1 MGPAASPDLVI
12 RPMQEADLGAA
23 DRVCRVAFGTF
34 VGVPQPETFFGD
46 ADYCRTRFRADPSA
60 AFVAERSGEIV
71 GSNFATGWGSVGFF
85 GPLSVRPDLWSA
97 GVARRL
103 LVPVMERFEAWG
115 TRHAGLF
122 TFAQSPKH
130 VALYQKFG
138 FHPRYLVAVLTASV
152 RPPQAV
158 PPRDRV
164 PVPPTFGELLA
175 AARATALAECRE
187 LADRVHPGLDLTTEI
202 LSVNA
207 QGLGD
212 TLLLPDAC
220 GLGGFAVCHC
230 GAGTEAGSGTCYVKF
245 AAVLP
250 GAGATQRFEGLL
262 AACEAFAAER
272 GLERLEVGGSTAR
285 RDAYAV
291 LVARGFRVLFQG
303 VAMHRPDEPA
313 THRSDAFVIDD
324 WR

>member
-1 MGPAASPDLVI
+1 MSPDDSPELAI
-12 RPMQEADLGAA
+12 RPMQEADLPAA
-23 DRVCRVAFGTF
+23 GRICRVAFGTF
-34 VGVPQPETFFGD
+34 VGIPQPETFFGD
-46 ADYCRTRFRADPSA
+46 ADYCQTRFRSDPSA
-60 AFVAERSGEIV
+60 SFVAVRNGEVV

-85 GPLSVRPDLWSA
+85 GPLSVRPDLWNA
-97 GVARRL
+97 GVAQRL
-103 LVPVMERFEAWG
+103 LEPVMACFEAWG
-115 TRHAGLF
+115 TRHVGLF

-138 FHPRYLVAVLTASV
+138 FQPRYLTAVMIAPV
-152 RPPQAV
+152 RPPGAV

-164 PVPPTFGELLA
+164 PVPPTFGELPP

-187 LADRVHPGLDLTTEI
+187 LADQVHPGLDLTPEI
-202 LSVNA
+202 LSVQA

-230 GAGTEAGSGTCYVKF
+230 GAGTEAGSGTCFVKF

-272 GLERLEVGGSTAR
+272 GLERLEVGANTAR
-285 RDAYAV
+285 
-291 LVARGFRVLFQG
+291 
-303 VAMHRPDEPA
+303 
-313 THRSDAFVIDD
+313 T
-324 WR
+324 